1 MNKKGLTDKDVL
13 EWIKIGIAL
22 IVGYII
28 VKALLSIDGNDV
40 EVIKCICDCKDIIRL
55 G

>member
-1 MNKKGLTDKDVL
+1 MNNKMNKKGKTPFTSGDIM

-28 VKALLSIDGNDV
+28 IKALLSATN
-40 EVIKCICDCKDIIRL
+40 
-55 G
+55 